1 MKVLLI
7 ITGIL
12 ILAVLI
18 LLSVCIQIFRA
29 WRNANKKLT
38 AAQYEITVLE
48 KRLENEK
55 AKQEILSDEQKKS
68 DADKEKLHTGTNN
81 DKFNAANELLR
92 KRQS

>member
-7 ITGIL
+7 TTGIL

-18 LLSVCIQIFRA
+18 LLSICIQIFRA
-29 WRNANKKLT
+29 WRNTNKKLD
-38 AAQYEITVLE
+38 AANALIAALE
-48 KRLENEK
+48 KRAENEK